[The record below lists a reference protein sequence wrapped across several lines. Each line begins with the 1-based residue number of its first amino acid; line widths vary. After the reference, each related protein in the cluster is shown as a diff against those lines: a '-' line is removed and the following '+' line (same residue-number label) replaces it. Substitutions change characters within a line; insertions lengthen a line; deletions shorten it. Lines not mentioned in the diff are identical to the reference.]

1 MFVGYSWQS
10 DLDLGRSV
18 LPGAEV
24 VLVVGVHQV
33 VALVANAVLVGLIG
47 IGQLAEIPFDPALVS
62 GHSGR

>member
-1 MFVGYSWQS
+1 M
-10 DLDLGRSV
+10 